1 MKTYH
6 LRVTKTQ
13 VKYCSVTT
21 KSLEEAI
28 AQADYKML
36 VDPPKEIDGTIK
48 EIKSYELVELPEKP
62 MLVEPYNE
70 FTKEKKG
77 KWKTE

>member
-1 MKTYH
+1 
-6 LRVTKTQ
+6 
-13 VKYCSVTT
+13 
-21 KSLEEAI
+21 
-28 AQADYKML
+28 
-36 VDPPKEIDGTIK
+36 
-48 EIKSYELVELPEKP
+48 LPEKP